1 MNIERDVP
9 QECPVCKKFP
19 PCLAVFAKLKPTDLA
34 WLQRISNSLF
44 LEKDQSIF
52 VQGGLAHE
60 VFILCQGKVQL
71 IRSENGQ
78 TRAVQFLRAGDV
90 VGTAALMGQSHH
102 YTCAV
107 ALEASCVR
115 LIPVGDFRELCDRSP
130 AAARSV
136 LDNLASQLERSR
148 KFAYTLLRS
157 GSRGKVIGLLLEL
170 SDIYGQRTG
179 QNGVEIKARFTDSH
193 LARMIGLSREMTNR
207 QLNNLKSRG
216 LILRKDHRW
225 TILDEEGLK
234 QL

>member
-1 MNIERDVP
+1 MNIERNVP

-19 PCLAVFAKLKPTDLA
+19 PCLAAFAKLKPTDLA
-34 WLQRISNSLF
+34 WLQRISKSLF

-90 VGTAALMGQSHH
+90 VGAAALMGQSHH
-102 YTCAV
+102 CTCAV
-107 ALEASCVR
+107 ALEVSCVR

-130 AAARSV
+130 TAAWSF

-157 GSRGKVIGLLLEL
+157 GSRRKLAGLLLEL
-170 SDIYGQRTG
+170 ADIYGRDCGHT
-179 QNGVEIKARFTDSH
+179 VKIELSLTDRE
-193 LARMIGLSREMTNR
+193 LGKILGLSREMVNR
-207 QLNNLKSRG
+207 RLNELKSRG
-216 LILRKDHRW
+216 LILRERGRLALVDS
-225 TILDEEGLK
+225 EGLK
-234 QL
+234 RVL